1 MITEKNIKKIE
12 KFTNKFRSQ
21 IPDHYNQIAL
31 VDDLLNED
39 IDFLISISN
48 RSDGK
53 TFNYI
58 SYFMRLAI
66 EFDIKFMLVSRHYT
80 LRKAYRELIEKIGM
94 DHKSFQFDEFS
105 ERRTDDYIQIAYAG
119 KPICLISD
127 LNNATD
133 LKYHSNYIKDYPII
147 IYDEFLA
154 LESDYLPDE
163 WDKLKTI
170 YESIDRN
177 HGNIPYLS
185 IPKIVL
191 LGNAVN
197 FSSPLLANLNIYE
210 KLQHHSKF
218 AMNSKRQYGNIMLE
232 MRRNDFSNENR
243 NTRAFN
249 TDNDSMTTGEFDF
262 NTFNLADDRLR
273 NHISSNGNFF
283 YIKTPTNYI
292 KVMYNVSDYQANL
305 KVVPYTE
312 RYEFCTDVH
321 DVEHNAMYLKETF
334 YKDNHSKRY
343 YNPSNLHFDNAYSK
357 SFILNEVNYI
367 DININKLIRHHIK
380 EENKKRGFDNFSRHE
395 KVYEDNY
402 IEQTKKHLIKQ
413 FNNIL

>member
-1 MITEKNIKKIE
+1 MNEKERKKLT
-12 KFTNKFRSQ
+12 KFTDKFRSN
-21 IPDHYNQIAL
+21 IPDHYNQIEL
-31 VDDLLNED
+31 VDDLFNND

-58 SYFMRLAI
+58 SYFMRLSI
-66 EFDIKFMLVSRHYT
+66 DFDIKFMLVARHYT
-80 LRKAYRELIEKIGM
+80 LRKAYSELIEKIGM
-94 DHKSFQFDEFS
+94 DHNAFQSDEFS
-105 ERRTDDYIQIAYAG
+105 LRRTDDYLEIYYAG
-119 KPICLISD
+119 KSLCLITD

-133 LKYHSNYIKDYPII
+133 LKYHSNFIKEYPII
-147 IYDEFLA
+147 VYDEFLA
-154 LESDYLPDE
+154 LESDYLIDE

-177 HGNIPYLS
+177 HGNIPYLE

-218 AMNSKRQYGNIMLE
+218 AMNSKRQYSNVMLE
-232 MRRNDFSNENR
+232 MRRNDFSNEKR

-249 TDNDSMTTGEFDF
+249 TENDAMTTGEFDF
-262 NTFNLADDRLR
+262 NTFNLADDSLR
-273 NHISSNGNFF
+273 NHISKNGDFF

-292 KVMYNVSDYQANL
+292 KVSYNVSDYQANL

-312 RYEFCTDVH
+312 SYQFCTDVH
-321 DVEHNAMYLKETF
+321 DVERDALFLKDTF
-334 YKDNHSKRY
+334 YKEQHSKRY

-357 SFILNEVNYI
+357 TFILNEGNYI
-367 DININKLIRHHIK
+367 DININKLIRHHLRDERRK
-380 EENKKRGFDNFSRHE
+380 NKSDFTRHE
-395 KVYEDNY
+395 KIFEDNY
-402 IEQTKKHLIKQ
+402 IEQSKKHLVEK
-413 FNNIL
+413 FNNFV

>member
-1 MITEKNIKKIE
+1 MKITPKQQKAYD
-12 KFTNKFRSQ
+12 KFVTKFRRQ
-21 IPDHYNQIAL
+21 IPDQYNQIEL
-31 VDDLLNED
+31 VDDLMNED

-58 SYFMRLAI
+58 SFFMRLAI
-66 EFDIKFMLVSRHYT
+66 EFDIKFVLISRHYT
-80 LRKAYRELIEKIGM
+80 LRKAYRELIEKIAQE
-94 DHKSFQFDEFS
+94 HPSFMSEELT
-105 ERRTDDYIQIAYAG
+105 ERRTDDYIQMHYNG
-119 KPICLISD
+119 EGMCLITD

-133 LKYHSNYIKDYPII
+133 LKYHSNFMKDYPII

-154 LESDYLPDE
+154 LESDYLTDE

-177 HGNIPYLS
+177 HGNLPYLG

-210 KLQHHSKF
+210 DLQHHSKF
-218 AMNSKRQYGNIMLE
+218 AMNTKRQYDNIMLE
-232 MRRNDFSNENR
+232 MRRNDFSNEER

-249 TDNDSMTTGEFDF
+249 SDNDSMTTGEFDF
-262 NTFNLADDRLR
+262 NTFNLADEPLR
-273 NHISSNGNFF
+273 KHIAKNGNFF
-283 YIKTPTNYI
+283 YIKTPVNYI
-292 KVMYNVSDYQANL
+292 KVMYNVGDYQANI
-305 KVVPYTE
+305 KVVPYTDN
-312 RYEFCTDVH
+312 YQFCTDVH
-321 DVEHNAMYLKETF
+321 DVEKDALFLKDTF

-357 SFILNEVNYI
+357 SFVLNEENYI
-367 DININKLIRHHIK
+367 DLNMNKIIKFHIK
-380 EENKKRGFDNFSRHE
+380 QENKRRGFTDFARHE
-395 KVYEDNY
+395 KVYDDNY
-402 IEQTKKHLIKQ
+402 IERTKKHLIKR
-413 FNNIL
+413 FS

>member
-1 MITEKNIKKIE
+1 MNEKERKKLT
-12 KFTNKFRSQ
+12 KFTDKFRSN
-21 IPDHYNQIAL
+21 IPDHYNQIEL
-31 VDDLLNED
+31 VDDLFNND

-58 SYFMRLAI
+58 SYFMRLSI
-66 EFDIKFMLVSRHYT
+66 DYDIKFMLVARHYT
-80 LRKAYRELIEKIGM
+80 LRKAYSELIEKIGM
-94 DHKSFQFDEFS
+94 DHKAFQSDEFS
-105 ERRTDDYIQIAYAG
+105 LRRTDDYLEIYYSG
-119 KPICLISD
+119 KSLCLITD

-133 LKYHSNYIKDYPII
+133 LKYHSNFIKEYPII
-147 IYDEFLA
+147 VYDEFLA
-154 LESDYLPDE
+154 LESDYLIDE

-177 HGNIPYLS
+177 HGNIPYLE

-218 AMNSKRQYGNIMLE
+218 AMNSKRQYGNVMLE
-232 MRRNDFSNENR
+232 MRRNDFSNEKR

-249 TDNDSMTTGEFDF
+249 TENDAMTTGEFDF
-262 NTFNLADDRLR
+262 NTFNLADDGLR
-273 NHISSNGNFF
+273 NHISSNGDFF

-292 KVMYNVSDYQANL
+292 KVSYNVSDYQANL

-312 RYEFCTDVH
+312 SYQFCTDVH
-321 DVEHNAMYLKETF
+321 DVERDALFLKDTF
-334 YKDNHSKRY
+334 YKEQHSKRY

-357 SFILNEVNYI
+357 TFILNEGNYI
-367 DININKLIRHHIK
+367 DININKLIRHHIRDERRK
-380 EENKKRGFDNFSRHE
+380 NKSDFTRHE
-395 KVYEDNY
+395 KIFEDNY
-402 IEQTKKHLIKQ
+402 IEQSKKHLVEK
-413 FNNIL
+413 FNNFV

>member
-1 MITEKNIKKIE
+1 MNEKERKKLT
-12 KFTNKFRSQ
+12 KFTDKFRSN
-21 IPDHYNQIAL
+21 IPDHYNQIEL
-31 VDDLLNED
+31 VDDLFNND

-58 SYFMRLAI
+58 SYFMRLSI
-66 EFDIKFMLVSRHYT
+66 DYDIKFMLVARHYT
-80 LRKAYRELIEKIGM
+80 LRKAYSELIEKIGL
-94 DHKSFQFDEFS
+94 DHNAFQSDEFS
-105 ERRTDDYIQIAYAG
+105 LRRTDDYLEIYYAG
-119 KPICLISD
+119 KSLCLITD

-133 LKYHSNYIKDYPII
+133 LKYHSNFIKEYPII
-147 IYDEFLA
+147 VYDEFLA
-154 LESDYLPDE
+154 LESDYLIDE

-177 HGNIPYLS
+177 HGNIPYLE

-218 AMNSKRQYGNIMLE
+218 AMNSKRQYGNVMLE
-232 MRRNDFSNENR
+232 MRRNDFSNEKR

-249 TDNDSMTTGEFDF
+249 TENDAMTTGEFDF
-262 NTFNLADDRLR
+262 NTFNLADDGLR
-273 NHISSNGNFF
+273 NHISKNGDFF

-292 KVMYNVSDYQANL
+292 KVSYNVSDYQANL

-312 RYEFCTDVH
+312 SYQFCTDVH
-321 DVEHNAMYLKETF
+321 DVERDALFLKETF
-334 YKDNHSKRY
+334 YKEQHSKRY

-357 SFILNEVNYI
+357 TFILNEGNYI
-367 DININKLIRHHIK
+367 DININKLIRHHLRDERRK
-380 EENKKRGFDNFSRHE
+380 NKSDFTRHE
-395 KVYEDNY
+395 KIFEDNY
-402 IEQTKKHLIKQ
+402 IEQSKKHLVEK
-413 FNNIL
+413 FNNFV